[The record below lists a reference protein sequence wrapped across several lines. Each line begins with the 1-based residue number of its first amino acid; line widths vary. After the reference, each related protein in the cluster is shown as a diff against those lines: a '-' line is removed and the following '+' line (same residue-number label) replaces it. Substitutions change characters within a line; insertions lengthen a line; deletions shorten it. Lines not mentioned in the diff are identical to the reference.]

1 MNFLKEQV
9 EDMERESAEA
19 AATGSVHNMEC
30 DSNSSSSD
38 ESTPLL
44 HTNQSHATQLTTS
57 FSNITRSLSSGF
69 TTIPLRHATHLD
81 PLRKEDNNLVLTAD
95 LKEEIDH
102 WKKTDE
108 SLGDTED
115 EQTVRK
121 VLQTKVVALE
131 SQLRKK
137 LKEKQ
142 PQNHEFRENLK
153 KLEKKYRI
161 KNKELLVKAGVV
173 MGISI
178 VLFFMQSIPF
188 MHLSLGWIAILGAI
202 CLLVMA
208 DIDDMESVFEKVEWP
223 TLVFFACLFV
233 VMEALRELRLLDLVG
248 QMTQTAIGYFS
259 PDWQLF
265 MAINIILWVS
275 AISSSFIDNIPFA
288 TVVVKIL
295 ENMSH
300 SDTLNIP
307 MRPLVY
313 ALAFGAC
320 LGGKT
325 RGTFVHVLDIPLC

>member
-1 MNFLKEQV
+1 MAASVGRDMVMNFLKEQV

-19 AATGSVHNMEC
+19 AATGSVHNMAC
-30 DSNSSSSD
+30 DSSSSSSSD

-44 HTNQSHATQLTTS
+44 HTNPSHATQLTTS
-57 FSNITRSLSSGF
+57 FSNLTRSLSSGF

-95 LKEEIDH
+95 LKEEINH

-108 SLGDTED
+108 SLGDTE
-115 EQTVRK
+115 EEKTVRR

-161 KNKELLVKAGVV
+161 KNKELLIKSGVV

-178 VLFFMQSIPF
+178 VLFFMQSVPF
-188 MHLSLGWIAILGAI
+188 MHLSLGWIAIMGAI

-248 QMTQTAIGYFS
+248 QLTQTAIGYFS

-300 SDTLNIP
+300 SDTLHVP
-307 MRPLVY
+307 MKPLVY

-325 RGTFVHVLDIPLC
+325 